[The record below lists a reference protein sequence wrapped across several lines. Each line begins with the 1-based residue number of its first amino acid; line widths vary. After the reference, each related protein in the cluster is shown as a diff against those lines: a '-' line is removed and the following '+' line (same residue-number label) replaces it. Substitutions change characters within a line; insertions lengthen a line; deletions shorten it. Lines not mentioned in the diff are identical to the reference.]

1 MPLEDLPKE
10 IKEHIIRSA
19 NGEDYHNKP
28 NTYSLTELLYCIR
41 KAYYRRTQPKPTKL
55 EAAFN
60 MYRGKVFDTL
70 WSPLFQHNQVRST
83 HRCKNIPI
91 TISGKYD
98 FLTSDNILT
107 DLKTTKSLYY
117 VNEPSEEYKIQV
129 RFYAWLNSIEKA
141 QIVYIDFG
149 DCKVFPVEVGD
160 CNDMLEGLELKAEI
174 LYKSLQNKTVPY
186 KPLTALEWMCKKCEY
201 QEECLYE

>member
-1 MPLEDLPKE
+1 MPLTDLPQP
-10 IKEHIIRSA
+10 IKDKIMRET
-19 NGEDYHNKP
+19 NGDNYQEKP
-28 NTYSLTELLYCIR
+28 NTYSLTSLLYCIR
-41 KAYYRRTQPKPTKL
+41 KAYFKRTKPKPTEL

-60 MYRGKVFDTL
+60 MYRGKVFDSL

-83 HRCKNIPI
+83 YRCKNIPI

-98 FLTSDNILT
+98 FLTEDGILT

-117 VNEPSEEYKIQV
+117 VTEPSEEYKTQV

-149 DCKVFPVEVGD
+149 DCKVFPVEVGN
-160 CNDMLEGLELKAEI
+160 CTQLLNDLEAKATQLYFALKTNQTPA
-174 LYKSLQNKTVPY
+174 KDNNSPD
-186 KPLTALEWMCKKCEY
+186 WMCKKCEY
-201 QEECLYE
+201 QQECNQ